1 MTTHFLAECLATPWA
16 LQPERMAAYAA
27 VLAQRY
33 GLGRKAGDHRD
44 DTLYDENGEA
54 IERRGDR
61 SAAVKRARNPRSG
74 SIAVVPVYGTIMQRS
89 SQISICDGG
98 TSTEAVSRALS
109 EANADESISSI
120 LLDVDSPGGSVYGVA
135 ELAAQIRASA
145 KPVYGIANSLAASAG
160 YWLLSQCAEVYV
172 TPGGEVG
179 SIGVWQAH
187 EDWSKAIAEAGVD
200 ITLIRAGKYKVEGN
214 PYEPLSE
221 DAKAFMQSRVDD
233 YYGAF
238 TRDVA
243 KGRKASVEQV
253 RSGMGE
259 GRVLGADAAKAA
271 GMVDGVMT
279 MDQLVS
285 HIQRGAK
292 APGRSAQ
299 QQNATRLAILNLG

>member
-27 VLAQRY
+27 FLARRYYGEHDAPALSVAAGPPAARRQR
-33 GLGRKAGDHRD
+33 
-44 DTLYDENGEA
+44 
-54 IERRGDR
+54 
-61 SAAVKRARNPRSG
+61 AVGGPARSG

-89 SQISICDGG
+89 SQINICDGG
-98 TSTEAVSRALS
+98 TSTEAIAKGISD
-109 EANADESISSI
+109 ANADESISAI

-160 YWLLSQCAEVYV
+160 YWVLSQCAEVYV

-187 EDWSKAIAEAGVD
+187 QDLSKALSDAGVAVS
-200 ITLIRAGKYKVEGN
+200 LISAGKYKVEGN
-214 PYEPLSE
+214 PYGPLGS
-221 DAKAFMQSRVDD
+221 DAKAFIQSRVDD

-243 KGRKASVEQV
+243 KGRKTSTEAV
-253 RSGMGE
+253 RGRMGE
-259 GRVLGADAAKAA
+259 GRVLGAEAAKAA

-279 MDQLVS
+279 MDQLVR
-285 HIQRGAK
+285 HIQLREQAAGQ
-292 APGRSAQ
+292 SARRALARAQ
-299 QQNATRLAILNLG
+299 LRRLA